1 MAMNLIVKKI
11 FLNVLDVWICTIF
24 NERKYSIFFIRCFK
38 QLLLAHPVKHCKVV
52 VSHYFTPQPTL
63 SPSSCLSACLE
74 KIVLSIYRVKNTEQ
88 SPERLCEI
96 NKRSLVRVAYVL
108 QPRRDR
114 WRSFLRIESIG
125 SKVDSVQLCP
135 LKINKPTGFFQ
146 MIINIFHELD
156 VDTLRMIFY
165 IGRSLNDRMI
175 LKLR

>member
-1 MAMNLIVKKI
+1 MFEFVQFSTK
-11 FLNVLDVWICTIF
+11 
-24 NERKYSIFFIRCFK
+24 ESILSFSS
-38 QLLLAHPVKHCKVV
+38 A
-52 VSHYFTPQPTL
+52 VSNNYCLPILWNIAKSLSAITSPPQPTL
-63 SPSSCLSACLE
+63 PPSSCLSACLE